1 MDVLAIIPA
10 RSGSKSILNKNLRL
24 LAGLPLIAHSIIHS
38 KKSKLISRTIVSTDS
53 EEIASISRNYG
64 AETPFLRPRDI
75 ADDLSRDY
83 EYVKHALDWLS
94 AKEDYKPEVIVQLR
108 PTTPI
113 RNIDMIDKA
122 ISFFMD
128 NPNADSLRAIVE
140 VKFSPYKMWTLKEGF
155 LEPIIK
161 SEIYE
166 AYNAPRQIL
175 PIIYQQDGFIDIVR
189 RSTIYVK
196 KSITCDK
203 ILPFQINS
211 ESIDIDYESE
221 LNDAN
226 LILNSEKKNG

>member
-1 MDVLAIIPA
+1 MNVLAIIPA
-10 RSGSKSILNKNLRL
+10 RSGSKSIRNKNLRL
-24 LAGLPLIAHSIIHS
+24 LGDHPLIAHSIIHS

-64 AETPFLRPRDI
+64 AETPFLRPKEI

-94 AKEDYKPEVIVQLR
+94 EEENYKPEIIVQFR
-108 PTTPI
+108 PTTPL
-113 RNIDMIDKA
+113 RNIELIDKA
-122 ISFFMD
+122 IRFFIE

-140 VKFSPYKMWTLKEGF
+140 VKFSPYKMWTIKEGF

-175 PIIYQQDGFIDIVR
+175 PVIYQQDGFIDIVR
-189 RSTIYVK
+189 RSTIYLK
-196 KSITCDK
+196 NSITGDK
-203 ILPFQINS
+203 IFPFLIDS

-221 LNDAN
+221 LKNAN
-226 LILNSEKKNG
+226 LLIKLEKKNG